1 MSTTK
6 KESKSKKQKP
16 NQKVDT
22 KRLKSNPLDINS
34 PSLQE
39 KKEMNSQIQEQ
50 YLNQAT
56 KMKNIITKPT
66 IDLSKAS

>member
-1 MSTTK
+1 MSTAK

-22 KRLKSNPLDINS
+22 KHQKSNPLDINS

-39 KKEMNSQIQEQ
+39 KKDMNSQIQEQ
-50 YLNQAT
+50 YLN
-56 KMKNIITKPT
+56 
-66 IDLSKAS
+66 